1 MGLAA
6 GGLRRNTFSSLG
18 VMAVVATMAFGLP
31 ALDRAVRADRPVSHG
46 VPYHV
51 GGGITVVPPPG
62 AVLDVTG
69 TRPRSDRGT
78 ALFRLGAVRYALVV
92 TPYSGD
98 PTTAVA
104 RLRTKLCG
112 TGRCQTTEAA
122 GLWSGVIEGP
132 DLAGRYA
139 AVVLD
144 GRLVEATVLGPPPA
158 LDERLPAVS
167 ASLSSLRSSR

>member
-1 MGLAA
+1 M
-6 GGLRRNTFSSLG
+6 
-18 VMAVVATMAFGLP
+18 
-31 ALDRAVRADRPVSHG
+31 
-46 VPYHV
+46 PYHV

-69 TRPRSDRGT
+69 TRPLPDRGT

-98 PTTAVA
+98 PGTAAA

-112 TGRCQTTEAA
+112 TGRCQATDAAGVTGAA
-122 GLWSGVIEGP
+122 GLWAGAVQGP

-139 AVVLD
+139 ALVLSH
-144 GRLVEATVLGPPPA
+144 RLVEATVLGPPSA
-158 LDERLPAVS
+158 LDGCLPAVS
-167 ASLSSLRSSR
+167 ASLSSVRSAR